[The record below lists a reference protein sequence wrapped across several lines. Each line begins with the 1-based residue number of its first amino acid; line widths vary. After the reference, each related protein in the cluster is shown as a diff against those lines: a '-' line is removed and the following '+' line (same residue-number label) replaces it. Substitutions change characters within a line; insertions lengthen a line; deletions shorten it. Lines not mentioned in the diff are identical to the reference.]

1 MTRRASAH
9 PTAPHPDG
17 AVREHHAR
25 EKEHRMS
32 TASKPKLVLA
42 TRGSPLALWQAETT
56 KRLLSHA
63 RPDLEVELCVVQSSG
78 DKDQKSD
85 LSRLGRTGV
94 FTAEIDDAVLSGRA
108 HAGVHS
114 LKDMTTNLPDGL
126 VLAGVLQ
133 RGAIEDA
140 LVARDGGTLDRLP
153 KGARVATGS
162 VRRVAML
169 KRARPDLEIVGIRG
183 NVDTRLNKLASGQA
197 EALLMACA
205 GLERL
210 GYAKHITERLGA
222 PRFLPAVGQGIVG
235 LTCRTGDD
243 ATARALQGITD
254 REAWAEALAER
265 ALLNELHGGCNA
277 PVGALARAKESA
289 LSLRA
294 CVLSLD
300 GTEVLEDELAGEAK
314 HAAEL
319 GAALAARLAKRGAK
333 RLIEAA
339 RAQR

>member
-1 MTRRASAH
+1 
-9 PTAPHPDG
+9 
-17 AVREHHAR
+17 
-25 EKEHRMS
+25 MS
-32 TASKPKLVLA
+32 TAPKTKLLLA

-56 KRLLSHA
+56 KHLLAHA
-63 RPDLEVELCVVQSSG
+63 RPDIEVELVVVQSSG
-78 DKDQKSD
+78 DKDQKTD

-94 FTAEIDDAVLSGRA
+94 FTAEIDEAILSGRA

-114 LKDMTTNLPDGL
+114 LKDMTTSLPDGL

-210 GYAKHITERLGA
+210 GYAKHISERLGA

-235 LTCRTGDD
+235 LTCRPDD
-243 ATARALQGITD
+243 AATLRALQGITD
-254 REAWAEALAER
+254 REAWAEAHAER
-265 ALLNELHGGCNA
+265 ALLAQLHGGCNA
-277 PVGALARAKESA
+277 PVGALARAKENA
-289 LSLRA
+289 LSLTA

-300 GTEVLEDELAGEAK
+300 GTEVIEDRITGETSQ
-314 HAAEL
+314 AAEL
-319 GAALAARLAKRGAK
+319 GAALAQRLNARGAK
-333 RLIEAA
+333 RLVEAA
-339 RAQR
+339 RAGR